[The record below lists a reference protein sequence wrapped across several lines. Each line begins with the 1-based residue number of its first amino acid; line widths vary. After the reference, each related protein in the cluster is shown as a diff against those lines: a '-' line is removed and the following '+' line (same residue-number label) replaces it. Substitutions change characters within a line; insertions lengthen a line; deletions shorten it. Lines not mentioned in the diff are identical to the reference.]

1 MDVIEDIITDP
12 TCIFIFPNPEKLSP
26 PMLRLDEAIIG
37 YDPKVIIDKVNLN
50 IDQETRIALVGP
62 NGAGKSTL
70 LNTLKG
76 DLSVIDGHCFIHNR
90 LRIGVFT

>member
-50 IDQETRIALVGP
+50 ID
-62 NGAGKSTL
+62 
-70 LNTLKG
+70 
-76 DLSVIDGHCFIHNR
+76 
-90 LRIGVFT
+90 